1 MQRIWAWLGVLG
13 VSMFCGI
20 ILVAVALGAIIPRV
34 VNPIAKPLVC
44 SNGNLEITQ
53 NTTSYRPGESD
64 TWTTDTCVDST
75 TGQQQDVSLQ
85 TTLGAGII
93 YSLIIFAIIIV
104 WRIFSQITSGKSK
117 AQDKQTV

>member
-20 ILVAVALGAIIPRV
+20 ILVAVALGAIIPKV
-34 VNPIAKPLVC
+34 INPIAKPLVC
-44 SNGNLEITQ
+44 SNGNLQITQ

-85 TTLGAGII
+85 TTLGAGFI
-93 YSLIIFAIIIV
+93 YSLIIFAIVIV

-117 AQDKQTV
+117 GQDKLTA

>member
-1 MQRIWAWLGVLG
+1 MQRIWSWLGVLG
-13 VSMFCGI
+13 ISMFCGI
-20 ILVAVALGAIIPRV
+20 ILVSIALGAIIPKV
-34 VNPIAKPLVC
+34 INPIAKPLVC

-64 TWTTDTCVDST
+64 TWTTDTCVDSA

-93 YSLIIFAIIIV
+93 YSLIIFVTIMA
-104 WRIFSQITSGKSK
+104 WSLFSRKDSGEGK
-117 AQDKQTV
+117 ARNKQTA

>member
-20 ILVAVALGAIIPRV
+20 ILVVVALGAIIPKV

-64 TWTTDTCVDST
+64 TWTTDTCVDSA

-104 WRIFSQITSGKSK
+104 WRIFSKINIGKRK
-117 AQDKQTV
+117 AQDKQAA

>member
-1 MQRIWAWLGVLG
+1 MQRIWSWLGVLG

-20 ILVAVALGAIIPRV
+20 ILVSVALGAIIPKV
-34 VNPIAKPLVC
+34 INPIAKPLVC

-64 TWTTDTCVDST
+64 TWTTDTCVDSA

-93 YSLIIFAIIIV
+93 YSLIIFVILMV
-104 WRIFSQITSGKSK
+104 WGLFSRKDSGDSK
-117 AQDKQTV
+117 AQNKQTA

>member
-20 ILVAVALGAIIPRV
+20 ILVAVALGAIIPKV

-53 NTTSYRPGESD
+53 NTTSYRAGESD
-64 TWTTDTCVDST
+64 TWTTDTCVDSA
-75 TGQQQDVSLQ
+75 TGQQQDVSFQ
-85 TTLGAGII
+85 TTLGAGVI

-117 AQDKQTV
+117 AQDKQMV

>member
-1 MQRIWAWLGVLG
+1 MQRVWAWLGVLG

-34 VNPIAKPLVC
+34 INPIAKPLVC
-44 SNGNLEITQ
+44 SNGNLQITQ

-104 WRIFSQITSGKSK
+104 WQIFSQITSGKSK

>member
-34 VNPIAKPLVC
+34 INPIAKPLVC
-44 SNGNLEITQ
+44 SNGNLQITQ

-104 WRIFSQITSGKSK
+104 WRIISQITSGKSK
-117 AQDKQTV
+117 AQDKRTA

>member
-13 VSMFCGI
+13 LSMFCGI
-20 ILVAVALGAIIPRV
+20 ILVAVALGAIIPKV
-34 VNPIAKPLVC
+34 INPIAKPLVC
-44 SNGNLEITQ
+44 SNGNLQITQ

-85 TTLGAGII
+85 TTLGAGFI

-117 AQDKQTV
+117 GPDKQTA

>member
-1 MQRIWAWLGVLG
+1 
-13 VSMFCGI
+13 MFCGI
-20 ILVAVALGAIIPRV
+20 ILVVVALGAIIPKV

-53 NTTSYRPGESD
+53 NTTSYQPGESD
-64 TWTTDTCVDST
+64 TWTTDTCVDSA

-85 TTLGAGII
+85 TTFGAGII

-104 WRIFSQITSGKSK
+104 WRIFSKINIGKSK
-117 AQDKQTV
+117 AQDKQAA

>member
-1 MQRIWAWLGVLG
+1 MQRIWDWLGVLG

-34 VNPIAKPLVC
+34 INPIAKPLVC
-44 SNGNLEITQ
+44 SNGNLQITQ

-93 YSLIIFAIIIV
+93 YSFIIFAIIIV
-104 WRIFSQITSGKSK
+104 WQIFSQITSGKSK

>member
-1 MQRIWAWLGVLG
+1 MQRIWSWLGVLG

-20 ILVAVALGAIIPRV
+20 ILVSIALGAIIPKV
-34 VNPIAKPLVC
+34 INPIAKPLVC

-64 TWTTDTCVDST
+64 TWTTDTCVDSA

-93 YSLIIFAIIIV
+93 YSLIIFVILMV
-104 WRIFSQITSGKSK
+104 WGLFSQKDSGDSK
-117 AQDKQTV
+117 AQNKQTA

>member
-34 VNPIAKPLVC
+34 INPIAKPLVC
-44 SNGNLEITQ
+44 SNGNLQITQ

-104 WRIFSQITSGKSK
+104 WQIFSKITSGKSK

>member
-44 SNGNLEITQ
+44 SNGNLEIMQ

-117 AQDKQTV
+117 GQDKQTA

>member
-1 MQRIWAWLGVLG
+1 MQRIWSWLGVLG

-20 ILVAVALGAIIPRV
+20 ILVSVALGAIIPKV
-34 VNPIAKPLVC
+34 INPIAKPLVC

-64 TWTTDTCVDST
+64 TWTTDTCVDSA

-93 YSLIIFAIIIV
+93 YSLIIFVILMV
-104 WRIFSQITSGKSK
+104 WGLFSQKDSGDSK
-117 AQDKQTV
+117 AQNKQTA

>member
-34 VNPIAKPLVC
+34 INPIAKPLVC
-44 SNGNLEITQ
+44 SNGNLHITQ

-104 WRIFSQITSGKSK
+104 WQIFSQITSGKSK

>member
-1 MQRIWAWLGVLG
+1 
-13 VSMFCGI
+13 MFCGI
-20 ILVAVALGAIIPRV
+20 ILGSVALGAIIPKV
-34 VNPIAKPLVC
+34 INPIAKPLVC

-64 TWTTDTCVDST
+64 TWTTDTCVDSA

-93 YSLIIFAIIIV
+93 YSLIIFVILMV
-104 WRIFSQITSGKSK
+104 WGLFSRKDSGDSK
-117 AQDKQTV
+117 AQNKQTA

>member
-1 MQRIWAWLGVLG
+1 MQRIWSWLGVLA

-20 ILVAVALGAIIPRV
+20 ILVSIALGAIIPKV
-34 VNPIAKPLVC
+34 INPIAKPLVC

-53 NTTSYRPGESD
+53 NTTSYKPGESD

-85 TTLGAGII
+85 TTLGAGMI
-93 YSLIIFAIIIV
+93 YSLIIFAIIMV
-104 WRIFSQITSGKSK
+104 WGLFSRNNSTESK
-117 AQDKQTV
+117 AQNKQTV

>member
-1 MQRIWAWLGVLG
+1 MQRVWAWLGVLG

-20 ILVAVALGAIIPRV
+20 ILVAVALGAIIPRA

-75 TGQQQDVSLQ
+75 TGQHQDVSLQ

-104 WRIFSQITSGKSK
+104 WRIFSQITSGKNK
-117 AQDKQTV
+117 VQDKQTA

>member
-20 ILVAVALGAIIPRV
+20 ILVAVALGAIIPKV

-64 TWTTDTCVDST
+64 TWTTDTCVDSA

-117 AQDKQTV
+117 VQDKQTA

>member
-1 MQRIWAWLGVLG
+1 MQRIWSWLGVLG

-20 ILVAVALGAIIPRV
+20 ILVSIALGAIIPKV
-34 VNPIAKPLVC
+34 INPIAKPLVC

-64 TWTTDTCVDST
+64 TWTTDTCVDSA

-85 TTLGAGII
+85 TTLGAGVI
-93 YSLIIFAIIIV
+93 YSLIIFVIIMV
-104 WRIFSQITSGKSK
+104 WGLFSRKNSGDSK
-117 AQDKQTV
+117 AQNKQTA

>member
-1 MQRIWAWLGVLG
+1 MQRIWSWLGILG

-20 ILVAVALGAIIPRV
+20 ILVSIALGAIIPKV
-34 VNPIAKPLVC
+34 INPIAKPLVC

-64 TWTTDTCVDST
+64 TWTTDTCVDSA

-93 YSLIIFAIIIV
+93 YSLIIFVIIMV
-104 WRIFSQITSGKSK
+104 WSLFSRKNSTES
-117 AQDKQTV
+117 QTQNRQTA

>member
-1 MQRIWAWLGVLG
+1 MQRIWSWLGVLG

-20 ILVAVALGAIIPRV
+20 ILVSIALGAIIPKV
-34 VNPIAKPLVC
+34 INPIAKPLVC

-64 TWTTDTCVDST
+64 TWTTDTCVDSA

-93 YSLIIFAIIIV
+93 YSLIIFVIIMV
-104 WRIFSQITSGKSK
+104 WCLFSRKNSTESK
-117 AQDKQTV
+117 AQNKQTA

>member
-1 MQRIWAWLGVLG
+1 MQRIWSWLGVLG

-20 ILVAVALGAIIPRV
+20 ILVSVALGAIIPKV
-34 VNPIAKPLVC
+34 INPIAKPLVC

-64 TWTTDTCVDST
+64 TWTTDTCVDSA

-93 YSLIIFAIIIV
+93 YSLIIFVIIMV
-104 WRIFSQITSGKSK
+104 WCLFSRKNSTESK
-117 AQDKQTV
+117 AQNKQTA

>member
-1 MQRIWAWLGVLG
+1 
-13 VSMFCGI
+13 MFCGI
-20 ILVAVALGAIIPRV
+20 ILVSVALGAIIPKV
-34 VNPIAKPLVC
+34 INPIAKPLVC

-64 TWTTDTCVDST
+64 TWTTDTCVDSA

-93 YSLIIFAIIIV
+93 YSLIIFVILMV
-104 WRIFSQITSGKSK
+104 WGLFSQKDSGDSK
-117 AQDKQTV
+117 AQNKQTA

>member
-20 ILVAVALGAIIPRV
+20 ILVAVALGAIIPKV
-34 VNPIAKPLVC
+34 INPIAKPLVC

-117 AQDKQTV
+117 AQDKQTA

>member
-34 VNPIAKPLVC
+34 INPIAKPLVC
-44 SNGNLEITQ
+44 SNGNLQITQ
-53 NTTSYRPGESD
+53 NTTSYQPGESD
-64 TWTTDTCVDST
+64 TWTTDTCVDSA

-104 WRIFSQITSGKSK
+104 WQIFSKITSGKSK